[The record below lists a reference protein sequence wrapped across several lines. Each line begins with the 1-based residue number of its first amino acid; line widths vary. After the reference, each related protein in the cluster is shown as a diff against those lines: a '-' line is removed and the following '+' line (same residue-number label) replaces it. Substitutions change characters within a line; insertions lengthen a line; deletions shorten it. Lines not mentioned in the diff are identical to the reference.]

1 MLGDRERSGAYVSE
15 QRRLVRDS
23 LAAEVLA
30 FTTYWRDAAA
40 EAGLGKPAAAG
51 DLTRL
56 RPRPIDDLGPPDA
69 LVVRPSPDAVR
80 KSGPRPLRRR
90 LRRARL
96 GRHRSSANR
105 RIVDPLYKAVH
116 WFVEGDVPVGCT
128 EADLVRLAEL
138 GRRSLE
144 LAGIGVNDAIVG
156 LVPPGPTLA
165 SWQLALGA
173 REAGV
178 ALAGLTPWASIESVS
193 LLGPTVLAG
202 RPPDLLRVLEGLGGP
217 LRSTVS
223 TVLALSRSPLAAGD
237 RRELEAAAGTRAA
250 VVEAWSP
257 LGVRALWTQCRGGEG
272 VHTWPQ
278 SELVEVCGADGT
290 PVTPGSDGELV
301 WTGLGWRGTAFVRL
315 ATGVRGQ
322 LIEGRCETCGRTT
335 PRIMGARV
343 AAAPT
348 RSEAEAEADAEAEA
362 EAAGLEVAG
371 PAKATGVLESV
382 RTLRKRRSKSPR
394 RDRATSEEPAPAD
407 ARVEEVVL
415 SVPPDQGLVF
425 KAEAIDD
432 EEGVVRAVPKELDD
446 DAEAQVPPPMGAVG
460 PGDVV
465 DLNHLPPVP
474 EVGPDAAG
482 GSRDEAWLPETGE
495 VDAWPAPV
503 LASIDGLAAWQVEHR
518 RRKGH
523 DELVVHI
530 ALTPGASLADALVAL
545 ERSVGANQ
553 YVVTGGAELAQR
565 IAAAGGIRIV
575 DRRDQGRTSRRASAS
590 TEPARWPAGR

>member
-1 MLGDRERSGAYVSE
+1 MLGDTERSGAYASE
-15 QRRLVRDS
+15 QRRLLRDS
-23 LAAEVLA
+23 LAAEVLP

-40 EAGLGKPAAAG
+40 EAGLSKPAAPG
-51 DLTRL
+51 DLTRM
-56 RPRPIDDLGPPDA
+56 RPRRIDDLGPPDA
-69 LVVRPSPDAVR
+69 LVVRPSADAVR

-128 EADLVRLAEL
+128 EADLVRLTEL

-178 ALAGLTPWASIESVS
+178 ALAGLAPSASIESVS

-202 RPPDLLRVLEGLGGP
+202 RTRDLLRVLEGLGGP

-223 TVLALSRSPLAAGD
+223 TVLAISRSPLAADD
-237 RRELEAAAGTRAA
+237 RRDLEAAAGTQAA

-257 LGVRALWTQCRGGEG
+257 IGVRALWTQCRGGEG

-278 SELVEVCGADGT
+278 AELVEVCGADGS
-290 PVTPGSDGELV
+290 PAAAGGDGELV

-322 LIEGRCETCGRTT
+322 LIEGKCETCGRTT

-343 AAAPT
+343 AAAP
-348 RSEAEAEADAEAEA
+348 SQAEAEA
-362 EAAGLEVAG
+362 EAELAGLEVVG
-371 PAKATGVLESV
+371 PAKATGKLESV
-382 RTLRKRRSKSPR
+382 RTLRKRRTAGSR
-394 RDRATSEEPAPAD
+394 RARAAAEEPPAEPE
-407 ARVEEVVL
+407 AEEILL
-415 SVPPDQGLVF
+415 SAAPDQGLVF
-425 KAEAIDD
+425 KAVAVEDD
-432 EEGVVRAVPKELDD
+432 EGVVKAVAKQVDE
-446 DAEAQVPPPMGAVG
+446 DAEAPSPPPLGAVA

-474 EVGPDAAG
+474 EVGPDANG
-482 GSRDEAWLPETGE
+482 GNREEAWLPETGE

-523 DELVVHI
+523 DELVVYI
-530 ALTPGASLADALVAL
+530 ALTPGASLAEALVAL

-553 YVVTGGAELAQR
+553 YVVAGEAEMAGR
-565 IAAAGGIRIV
+565 IAAAGGSRIV
-575 DRRDQGRTSRRASAS
+575 DRRSQGRTLRPAQPASS
-590 TEPARWPAGR
+590 DPALLPAGR